1 MLREAI
7 RMLLYEPPE
16 SAEGKLV
23 KNMLKELK
31 DLQNDMKLIQEE
43 KS

>member
-7 RMLLYEPPE
+7 RMLLYEPPDTP
-16 SAEGKLV
+16 EGQMT

-31 DLQNDMKLIQEE
+31 DLQNDIKYLEE
-43 KS
+43 NQ